1 MAWGHDFILAVG
13 KQRQGVYV
21 SLKPCKFRE
30 FQARQGYPVRPC
42 LNKKRGFGGG
52 GGRESQKASK
62 QTSRQLARVY
72 ACNPQT
78 GERQGSLIA
87 EASLSCTARA
97 HHKRR
102 GKKKPQ
108 ASGQSLYPSG
118 LERAKRTE

>member
-52 GGRESQKASK
+52 GGEKVRKQASK
-62 QTSRQLARVY
+62 QA
-72 ACNPQT
+72 
-78 GERQGSLIA
+78 GSWHGCMPATPKL
-87 EASLSCTARA
+87 
-97 HHKRR
+97 
-102 GKKKPQ
+102 GKD
-108 ASGQSLYPSG
+108 
-118 LERAKRTE
+118 RDH

>member
-52 GGRESQKASK
+52 GERKSESK
-62 QTSRQLARVY
+62 QANKQA
-72 ACNPQT
+72 AGT
-78 GERQGSLIA
+78 GVCLQPPNW
-87 EASLSCTARA
+87 
-97 HHKRR
+97 
-102 GKKKPQ
+102 GKT
-108 ASGQSLYPSG
+108 GI
-118 LERAKRTE
+118 TNC